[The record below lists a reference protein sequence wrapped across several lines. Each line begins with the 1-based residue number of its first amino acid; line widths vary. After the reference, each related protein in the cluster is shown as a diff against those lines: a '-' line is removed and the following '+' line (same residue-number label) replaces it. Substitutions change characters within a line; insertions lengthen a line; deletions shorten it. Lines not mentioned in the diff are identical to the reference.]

1 MEPKR
6 HDVTVRKVKTVAGYR
21 QLLARLERAHKKVRR
36 VHGERQA
43 YALALYA
50 LAEFLFVNGKENEP
64 IAVWLMELSSS
75 LTDAGG
81 KGLSSNVW
89 RKFVLISLGM
99 KALVAGG
106 HTRKEASERAA
117 RATGT
122 ADPETILYRYD
133 ELRKGRVKNR
143 EAKRLFSVQS
153 DALDKYIKANG
164 FEAVANRYFGYAKVV
179 GTGHLGE

>member
-6 HDVTVRKVKTVAGYR
+6 HDVTVRRVARVAGYR
-21 QLLARLERAHKKVRR
+21 QLLARLETAHKKVRP
-36 VHGERQA
+36 VHGQRQA
-43 YALALYA
+43 CALALFA
-50 LAEFLFVNGKENEP
+50 LSEFLFVNVNKNDP
-64 IAVWLMELSSS
+64 VAVWLAALSSA
-75 LTDAGG
+75 LTDASG

-89 RKFVLISLGM
+89 REFVLISLGM
-99 KALVAGG
+99 KALVVGG

-122 ADPETILYRYD
+122 ADAKTILHRYD

-153 DALDKYIKANG
+153 DALDKHIEANG
-164 FEAVANRYFGYAKVV
+164 FEAVANQYFGHARR
-179 GTGHLGE
+179 LGEYTRG